1 MGNTEEHTLK
11 LSQTLKVRTGVFRS
25 QVSVVYAGMINE
37 STFSIAVIWSFGNN
51 SMAYNLFFPKHQRE
65 LEIPKGKLEITY
77 ISDKEIRFRYSS
89 NY

>member
-1 MGNTEEHTLK
+1 
-11 LSQTLKVRTGVFRS
+11 
-25 QVSVVYAGMINE
+25 
-37 STFSIAVIWSFGNN
+37 
-51 SMAYNLFFPKHQRE
+51 MAYNLFFPKHQRE